1 MPSHTRHLHR
11 AHILSLMT
19 YRSFWRFLIH
29 GYRGNFFLIFF
40 SLVRITL
47 VDFFFS
53 FPVTNFTGT
62 RAFASD
68 IFPFTFF
75 FFFLSLFF
83 FFF

>member
-47 VDFFFS
+47 VDFFF
-53 FPVTNFTGT
+53 
-62 RAFASD
+62 
-68 IFPFTFF
+68 PFR
-75 FFFLSLFF
+75 
-83 FFF
+83 